1 MVVVVV
7 MTKTM
12 ATQRALGSIRT
23 RRNTET
29 AAIITDA
36 NAALFLRRTRGG
48 RRDSGP
54 S

>member
-1 MVVVVV
+1 MMVVVVV

-36 NAALFLRRTRGG
+36 NAALLRRTRGG